1 MRFTIRPLLFIL
13 FAAACSASDSV
24 QPGQARELSDEDLSS
39 LARAAGPWTFYKN
52 RPDTLLRSQVS
63 GHSEARLRTRYNAV
77 AAGQLDANGKVRSG
91 AQFPDSSLI
100 VKELI
105 VGNTLERYTVML
117 KRSSTNAG
125 AGWLW
130 AEYAANGATLVSL
143 TAKGRAC
150 TGCHVLGVDYTR
162 MNDGHP

>member
-1 MRFTIRPLLFIL
+1 MRASSFL
-13 FAAACSASDSV
+13 FALLVSVSACSGTDRI
-24 QPGQARELSDEDLSS
+24 QPGPSDLSDVDLSTI
-39 LARAAGPWTFYKN
+39 ARSTGAWTFYKN

-63 GHSEARLRTRYNAV
+63 GHSEARLRTRYNML
-77 AAGQLDANGKVRSG
+77 AATQLDANGKVRAG
-91 AQFPDSSLI
+91 AVFPDSSVI

-105 VGNTLERYTVML
+105 VGSVLERYTVMM
-117 KRSSTNAG
+117 KRNSANAG

-130 AEYAANGATLVSL
+130 AEYAANGSVLVSL

-150 TGCHVLGVDYTR
+150 TGCHMSGVDYTR